1 MLKYIQL
8 KNLLFIALLGLGL
21 NATGQ
26 EYAVFLDLAELEF
39 DRLKITIYPPE
50 PQDEQAVFTFPK
62 FAPGGF
68 QELKVSELV
77 SDLSFFNQKS
87 FSMRSEQLS
96 ANRFLLP
103 SASKVRTIEYTMDD
117 TWDLLR
123 KTPLVFPPLGTN
135 FDLEYGFLINFHHL
149 IGYFEGMENYPFTV
163 TIYAPGG
170 FDAYTSALSTS
181 QKGFIKRVYFEDYAD
196 LADNPI
202 LVAPPDTSSFTVES
216 TNFNVAVVSENPTA
230 DADMVRRAIQ
240 PVCEALFEF
249 SGGIPLEEFQF
260 LVYLRSEQ
268 NKPEEL
274 DQDQFGAVQHS
285 KSAVYYFPAYSDTT
299 YLKRQI
305 QMTAAHEM
313 LHIYPPL
320 NIQTDLTSKL
330 SYQDRQHTRHLWFF
344 EGITEYFS
352 LLMQLRYDLI
362 SYDDFIGEVRNKI
375 NLAEVYE
382 PFSLVKAS
390 QNIDQAGAGDEYQN
404 FYNKGA
410 LAALLLDIRLLEL
423 TDGALGLQGL
433 LYRLHEKLGDGL
445 VIKDEALIDEMAE
458 LGEDDIIPFYNDYIL
473 GTKPLPYAE
482 YFGKLGLIFE
492 ENIKDKVRIYAIIEH
507 GTDPGSGRV
516 VVESLQMNF
525 IGLQKGD
532 IIMSIEGT
540 DVTPANF
547 EYLMERVSNLS
558 AKAPAT
564 FTIFRDGKSIELS
577 GQPMIAIRSEKNVLQ
592 RGPSNEEGVEALKER
607 LINGCEFILSHI
619 H

>member
-1 MLKYIQL
+1 MLIF
-8 KNLLFIALLGLGL
+8 LFCLGFL
-21 NATGQ
+21 AQGQ
-26 EYAVFLDLAELEF
+26 EYAVFVDLAELEF
-39 DRLKITIYPPE
+39 DRLKVTIYPPE
-50 PQDEQAVFTFPK
+50 PSEESVVFTFPK

-68 QELKVSELV
+68 QELKVAELV

-96 ANRFLLP
+96 DNRFLLP
-103 SASKVRTIEYTMDD
+103 NAEKVRTIEYTIDD

-123 KTPLVFPPLGTN
+123 KSPLVFPPLGTN

-149 IGYFEGMENYPFTV
+149 IGYFEGMENYPVTV
-163 TIYAPGG
+163 TLYAPSG
-170 FDAYTSALSTS
+170 FDAYTSALNTS
-181 QKGFIKRVYFEDYAD
+181 QKGFIKRIYFDNYED

-202 LVAPPDTSSFTVES
+202 LVAPPDTASFTVES
-216 TNFNVAVVSENPTA
+216 TAFNLAVVSENPIA
-230 DADMVRRAIQ
+230 DAKMVKRAIQ
-240 PVCEALFEF
+240 PVCDALFDF

-260 LVYLRSEQ
+260 LVYLKSGK

-285 KSAVYYFPAYSDTT
+285 KSAVYYFPAYSDTNF
-299 YLKRQI
+299 LKRQI

-330 SYQDRQHTRHLWFF
+330 SYQDRQYTRHLWFF

-352 LLMQLRYDLI
+352 LLMQLRYELI
-362 SYDDFIGEVRNKI
+362 SYDEFIGEVRNKI

-390 QNIDQAGAGDEYQN
+390 QNIDQSGNGDDYQN

-423 TDGALGLQGL
+423 TDGGLGLQGL

-445 VIKDEALIDEMAE
+445 VIKDEALIDELAG
-458 LGEDDIIPFYNDYIL
+458 LSDTGIYPFYEDFIL

-482 YFGKLGLIFE
+482 YFGKLGLVFE

-507 GTDPGSGRV
+507 GIDPGSGRV
-516 VVESLQMNF
+516 VVESMQMNF

-532 IIMSIEGT
+532 IIMNIAGN
-540 DVTPANF
+540 DVTPQNF
-547 EYLMERVSNLS
+547 EYLMERVSQLS
-558 AKAPAT
+558 AKAPAS
-564 FTIFRDGKSIELS
+564 FIVFRDGKSIELT
-577 GQPMIAIRSEKNVLQ
+577 GQPMIAIRSEKNVLLQ
-592 RGPSNEEGVEALKER
+592 APSSGEGVEALKER
-607 LINGCEFILSHI
+607 FIHGCEFILSHI